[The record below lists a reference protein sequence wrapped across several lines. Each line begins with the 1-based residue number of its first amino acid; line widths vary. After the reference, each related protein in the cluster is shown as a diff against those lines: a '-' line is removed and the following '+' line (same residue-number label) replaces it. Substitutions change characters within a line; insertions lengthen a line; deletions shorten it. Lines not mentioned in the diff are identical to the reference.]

1 MAIQNTLLQSENE
14 GLLDALTVKK
24 RREIK
29 GKPLDLLQHYEYWGS
44 SMMWTPRSFR
54 EAKVRMK
61 QAQGEK
67 EAGELDK
74 ANMRELKK
82 ASKLHNDKIAEEKK
96 AQRARDQEARKK
108 EKAEE
113 RKAIDARKEE
123 RCLNKEKKD
132 HEKALQLSQKGKR
145 KASQSTAPNRKPK
158 VGVAA
163 ARSRVVAAEPPQQ
176 LRTHTT
182 RSGRTATLY
191 N

>member
-1 MAIQNTLLQSENE
+1 
-14 GLLDALTVKK
+14 
-24 RREIK
+24 
-29 GKPLDLLQHYEYWGS
+29 
-44 SMMWTPRSFR
+44 MWTPWSFR

-61 QAQGEK
+61 QAQEEK
-67 EAGELDK
+67 EADELDK
-74 ANMRELKK
+74 ASRRELKK
-82 ASKLHNDKIAEEKK
+82 ASKLYNDKIAEEKK
-96 AQRARDQEARKK
+96 VQRARDQEAWKK

-123 RCLNKEKKD
+123 RRVGKEWRARGS
-132 HEKALQLSQKGKR
+132 ALQYTRKGKR
-145 KASQSTAPNRKPK
+145 KASQSTAPNKKPK

-176 LRTHTT
+176 FRTHTT